1 MSLLIYQLHSGY
13 GKKEVLHGVSLS
25 INEKEIVVMI
35 GHNGAGKTTLLKSIF
50 GLVKVSS
57 GDVTYNQKSM
67 RGFSPNKIMQE
78 GIVYVPQE
86 RNVFPGLTVLENLQV
101 SDHIFNK
108 TATFEKRLEQ
118 ITNLF
123 PVIKERTAQRAGV
136 LSGGEQKML
145 ALSMALIVQ
154 PKLILLDEPSL
165 GLSPINV
172 KRFMDTLKL
181 LNQEMDFTIFL
192 VEQNIKQSLRIANRV
207 YVMKGGLISNEYL
220 GSELMNKDD
229 LWKLM

>member
-1 MSLLIYQLHSGY
+1 LSLSIGNLHSGY
-13 GKKEVLHGVSLS
+13 GKKEVLHGISLN
-25 INEKEIVVMI
+25 IHEKEIVVMI

-50 GLVKVSS
+50 GLVKITS
-57 GDVTYNQKSM
+57 GEVTYNQKAIQ
-67 RGFSPNKIMQE
+67 GLSPAKIMQA

-101 SDHIFNK
+101 ADHIFNHR
-108 TATFEKRLEQ
+108 TSFEKRMEQ
-118 ITNLF
+118 ITGLF
-123 PVIKERTAQRAGV
+123 PVIRERSSQRAGT

-165 GLSPINV
+165 GLSPVNV
-172 KRFMDTLKL
+172 KRFMDTLQH
-181 LNQEMDFTIFL
+181 LNKEMDFTIFL
-192 VEQNIKQSLRIANRV
+192 IEQNVKQSLRIAHRV
-207 YVMKGGLISNEYL
+207 YVMKGGQISNEYS
-220 GSELMNKDD
+220 GSELMNKED

>member
-1 MSLLIYQLHSGY
+1 
-13 GKKEVLHGVSLS
+13 
-25 INEKEIVVMI
+25 
-35 GHNGAGKTTLLKSIF
+35 
-50 GLVKVSS
+50 
-57 GDVTYNQKSM
+57 
-67 RGFSPNKIMQE
+67 
-78 GIVYVPQE
+78 
-86 RNVFPGLTVLENLQV
+86 
-101 SDHIFNK
+101 
-108 TATFEKRLEQ
+108 
-118 ITNLF
+118 
-123 PVIKERTAQRAGV
+123 
-136 LSGGEQKML
+136 ML

-207 YVMKGGLISNEYL
+207 YVMKGGLISNEYS

>member
-1 MSLLIYQLHSGY
+1 LSLLIYQLHSGY